1 MGTTPP
7 ITTNN
12 PQNTRSTKPDQATPA
27 ITTTRQ
33 NSHVIRLRE
42 HSTTSKNVAI
52 PTNTIQCLK
61 QSRGNYVRNWWA
73 LRNRSD
79 TGLDP
84 QGFSRSANSS
94 PHSAQQTRH
103 AKPHRTHSAAQTT
116 KLPPTRHALHP
127 QFPRIAPDA
136 DTPRGRPGGRPL
148 GVSHQ
153 HSASSPSKLL
163 KMSLVGVTRARV
175 ARAVFPC
182 DDTYC
187 RRPTLRQR
195 QGQLRK
201 SWDFDPTDNWKQNE
215 CAPPVS
221 RERTPCHAHSA
232 CCGISRSTGHSR

>member
-1 MGTTPP
+1 MFEAVA
-7 ITTNN
+7 
-12 PQNTRSTKPDQATPA
+12 RE
-27 ITTTRQ
+27 
-33 NSHVIRLRE
+33 LRA
-42 HSTTSKNVAI
+42 KLVA
-52 PTNTIQCLK
+52 L
-61 QSRGNYVRNWWA
+61 G
-73 LRNRSD
+73 NRSK
-79 TGLDP
+79 TEVFP
-84 QGFSRSANSS
+84 QRKLLTTLRGADSS
-94 PHSAQQTRH
+94 LHSAPQTRH
-103 AKPHRTHSAAQTT
+103 AKPHRTHSAARTT
-116 KLPPTRHALHP
+116 KPPPTRHALHP
-127 QFPRIAPDA
+127 QFPQVAPDA

-163 KMSLVGVTRARV
+163 KTSLVGIIRARV

-215 CAPPVS
+215 CAPPGD

-232 CCGISRSTGHSR
+232 CCVRHQPFHWPFSAK

>member
-1 MGTTPP
+1 M
-7 ITTNN
+7 
-12 PQNTRSTKPDQATPA
+12 
-27 ITTTRQ
+27 
-33 NSHVIRLRE
+33 
-42 HSTTSKNVAI
+42 
-52 PTNTIQCLK
+52 
-61 QSRGNYVRNWWA
+61 RNWWA
-73 LRNRSD
+73 LGNRST
-79 TGLDP
+79 TGVFP
-84 QGFSRSANSS
+84 QRKLLATLRGAGSS
-94 PHSAQQTRH
+94 PHSARQTRH

-116 KLPPTRHALHP
+116 KSPPTHHTLHP
-127 QFPRIAPDA
+127 QFPRVAPDA

-163 KMSLVGVTRARV
+163 KMSLVGITRARV

-201 SWDFDPTDNWKQNE
+201 PWDFDPTDNWTQNE
-215 CAPPVS
+215 CAPPGD

-232 CCGISRSTGHSR
+232 CCVGHQPFHWPFSAK

>member
-1 MGTTPP
+1 MFEAVARELRAKLVGAEKHIRNSGLPAEQTPHHTP
-7 ITTNN
+7 HYRPVTQN
-12 PQNTRSTKPDQATPA
+12 P
-27 ITTTRQ
+27 
-33 NSHVIRLRE
+33 
-42 HSTTSKNVAI
+42 
-52 PTNTIQCLK
+52 
-61 QSRGNYVRNWWA
+61 
-73 LRNRSD
+73 
-79 TGLDP
+79 
-84 QGFSRSANSS
+84 
-94 PHSAQQTRH
+94 
-103 AKPHRTHSAAQTT
+103 AAQTQ
-116 KLPPTRHALHP
+116 LRRPEGQHANDMEHSHTVASL
-127 QFPRIAPDA
+127 IVLDA

-163 KMSLVGVTRARV
+163 KMSLVGMTRARV

-221 RERTPCHAHSA
+221 RERTPCHTHSA

>member
-1 MGTTPP
+1 MFEAVARELRAKLVALG
-7 ITTNN
+7 N
-12 PQNTRSTKPDQATPA
+12 RSTTRVFPQRKLL
-27 ITTTRQ
+27 TT
-33 NSHVIRLRE
+33 LRD
-42 HSTTSKNVAI
+42 A
-52 PTNTIQCLK
+52 
-61 QSRGNYVRNWWA
+61 G
-73 LRNRSD
+73 
-79 TGLDP
+79 
-84 QGFSRSANSS
+84 SS
-94 PHSAQQTRH
+94 PHSARRTRH

-116 KLPPTRHALHP
+116 KPPPTRHSLHP
-127 QFPRIAPDA
+127 QFPRVAPDA

-163 KMSLVGVTRARV
+163 KTSLVGITRARV

-201 SWDFDPTDNWKQNE
+201 PWDFDPTDNWTQNE
-215 CAPPVS
+215 CAPPGD

-232 CCGISRSTGHSR
+232 CCVGHQPFHWPFSAK